1 MEVCSKSEN
10 RVSEFTPSYRRTI
23 SPEPVGLGSFG
34 REVKRFWENIDPW
47 GWEVKVVV
55 TVFESEKCI
64 GPDGQ
69 ICIF

>member
-1 MEVCSKSEN
+1 M
-10 RVSEFTPSYRRTI
+10 
-23 SPEPVGLGSFG
+23 
-34 REVKRFWENIDPW
+34 KRFWENIDPW

-69 ICIF
+69 MLEGEGEERIMRRQPGGSEMEEG